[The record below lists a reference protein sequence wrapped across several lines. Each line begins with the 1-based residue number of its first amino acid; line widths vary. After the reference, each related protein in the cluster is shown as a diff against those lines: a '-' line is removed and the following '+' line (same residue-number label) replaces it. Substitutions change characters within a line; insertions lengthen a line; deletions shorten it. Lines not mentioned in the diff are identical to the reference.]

1 MLEAFLVTMLINAQQ
16 PGLGLDE
23 RAQVGLY
30 PTSVDSAVEQND
42 VATSELKPGP
52 ENASPAPEVVEVIT
66 AKAKQQQLIILEDG
80 VWDFSA
86 KQPVRSAPQY
96 PQWGWFKQHSRRL
109 VLQDRLWNP
118 TGKPPL
124 FQDWSPF

>member
-1 MLEAFLVTMLINAQQ
+1 MLEAFLVTMLINAR

-23 RAQVGLY
+23 RAQVGLF
-30 PTSVDSAVEQND
+30 PTSVDSAIEQND
-42 VATSELKPGP
+42 VAASELKPDS
-52 ENASPAPEVVEVIT
+52 EKVRPAPEVVEVTT
-66 AKAKQQQLIILEDG
+66 AKQRPLIILEDG
-80 VWDFSA
+80 AWDFSA